1 MKLLKNVFLLLLIV
15 IISLSIYVA
24 TIDGKYDVKRS
35 HTIKAPIEV
44 VFNEVND
51 FKNWENWGPWYEL
64 DSTIAASFPEITSG
78 IDASYT
84 WTGADGNGS
93 MKTLSLIPNKE
104 IIQQIDF
111 GMGSTPEVYWNFDKT
126 EFGTEVSWGMRGKNG
141 FMEKAY
147 FLTQGGIEKSMAP
160 MYTRGLEL
168 LEKHLLKE
176 LEKHSI
182 EIKGVV
188 DHGGGFYLYQTTSC
202 KMEDIREKMEEMFP
216 TIMKYMTENSIKS
229 SGKPFTLNHK
239 WDEKNNT
246 TMFSTCVPISE
257 RIITTG
263 AVLTGFLKPQ
273 KTYKTILKGDY
284 KFSYNAWEEAY
295 KNLYKNGFK
304 EIEGAE
310 PIEVY
315 KVSPQD
321 TPNPSKWVSEI
332 YIPIQ

>member
-44 VFNEVND
+44 VFNEIND
-51 FKNWENWGPWYEL
+51 FRNWENWGPWYEL
-64 DSTIAASFPEITSG
+64 DSTIVASFPDLTSG
-78 IDASYT
+78 VDASYT

-93 MKTLSLIPNKE
+93 MKTISLIPNKE

-111 GMGSTPEVYWNFDKT
+111 GTGSTPEVYWNFDKT
-126 EFGTEVSWGMRGKNG
+126 EFGTEVIWGMRGKNG

-147 FLTQGGIEKSMAP
+147 FLTQGGVEKSMAP

-182 EIKGVV
+182 EVKGVV

-202 KMEDIREKMEEMFP
+202 KMEDISKKMEEMFP
-216 TIMKYMTENSIKS
+216 AVMKYMTENSIES

-263 AVLTGFLKPQ
+263 NILTGFLEPQ

-295 KNLYKNGFK
+295 KNLYENGFK
-304 EIEGAE
+304 EIEGSE

-315 KVSPQD
+315 SVSPHD